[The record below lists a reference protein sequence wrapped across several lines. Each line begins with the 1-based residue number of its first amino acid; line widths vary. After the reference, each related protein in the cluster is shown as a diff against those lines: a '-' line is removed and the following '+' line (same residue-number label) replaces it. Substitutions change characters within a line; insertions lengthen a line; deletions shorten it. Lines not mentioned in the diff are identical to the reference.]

1 MQRYPN
7 KNILAT
13 FQAIISQLLKNKKQ
27 RNALIHQLILHEGMV
42 LKPYKCTSGKL
53 SIGVGRNL
61 DDNGL
66 SDDEIDY
73 LLANDLKRC
82 QAEAETYPWFDGLS
96 EPRKAVVVSML
107 FNLGKPRWDG
117 FKKAQAAIEA
127 GDYGEAASQM
137 LDSRW
142 AAQVGKRADDMA
154 AMMISGEWM

>member
-1 MQRYPN
+1 MS
-7 KNILAT
+7 K
-13 FQAIISQLLKNKKQ
+13 
-27 RNALIHQLILHEGMV
+27 LIEMIKRHEGV
-42 LKPYKCTSGKL
+42 VPHAYQDSRGYWT
-53 SIGVGRNL
+53 IGVGRL
-61 DDNGL
+61 VDEDLGGGL

-73 LLANDLKRC
+73 LLTNDINRC
-82 QAEAETYPWFDGLS
+82 IEEAQAYPWFAGLS
-96 EPRKAVVVSML
+96 EPRQAVVISLL

-142 AAQVGKRADDMA
+142 AAQVGKRAEDMA

>member
-1 MQRYPN
+1 MD
-7 KNILAT
+7 K
-13 FQAIISQLLKNKKQ
+13 
-27 RNALIHQLILHEGMV
+27 LIEMIKHHEGV
-42 LKPYKCTSGKL
+42 VAHAYKDSRGYLT
-53 SIGVGRNL
+53 IGVGRL
-61 DDNGL
+61 IDEELGGGL

-82 QAEAETYPWFDGLS
+82 QVEAETYPWFAGLS

-142 AAQVGKRADDMA
+142 AAQVGKRAEDMA
-154 AMMISGEWM
+154 AMMISGEWMDG

>member
-1 MQRYPN
+1 MS
-7 KNILAT
+7 K
-13 FQAIISQLLKNKKQ
+13 
-27 RNALIHQLILHEGMV
+27 LIEMIRRHEGV
-42 LKPYKCTSGKL
+42 VPHAYQDSRGYWT
-53 SIGVGRNL
+53 IGVGRL
-61 DDNGL
+61 VDEDLGGGL

-73 LLANDLKRC
+73 LLTNDINRC
-82 QAEAETYPWFDGLS
+82 IEEAQTYPWFAGLS
-96 EPRKAVVVSML
+96 EPRQAVVISLL